1 MKPRINTVLIPS
13 ANHEN
18 LNGLVNGQM
27 TNHERTPGAANRMVK
42 RKAIPAYIAI
52 FADLMTLLL
61 CFFVLLLS
69 MSELDVVRLKMVAQ
83 SMHNAFGVEQP
94 EEPDPIPKGTS
105 IVRQTFS
112 PNPSDMTVIQE
123 VRQDAD
129 PDNPILETSDLNL
142 YMQAKQQRQLMEI
155 KEALKEQIDEGL
167 LQVET
172 REDRVVIT
180 IDEQASFPSGLASIK
195 PAFVPVLKTIADA
208 LANIEDPLVVS
219 GHTDDR
225 PLNTSQYR
233 SNWELS
239 GSRATSVVHE
249 LLRYPEYQAERFRVE
264 GYADTRPLTEND
276 TESGRARNRRV
287 EIAVLTQ

>member
-18 LNGLVNGQM
+18 LNELVNGQM
-27 TNHERTPGAANRMVK
+27 TNHERTSGTANRMVK